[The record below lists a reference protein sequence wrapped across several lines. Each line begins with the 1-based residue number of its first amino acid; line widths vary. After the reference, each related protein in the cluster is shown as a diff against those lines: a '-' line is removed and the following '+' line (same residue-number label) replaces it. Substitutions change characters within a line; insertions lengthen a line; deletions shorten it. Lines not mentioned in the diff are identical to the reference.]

1 MTMMQDPTYAT
12 LGAYSGV
19 TPLGMPYG
27 ALQTPGINPAVAN
40 PFAQTMGIS
49 PTFSPYA
56 THPAQLGIAT
66 GWQHPLLQNPLIT
79 AGVQNPL
86 IYPGLQNPI
95 LQNPVLQHQLLQHQ
109 LLQNPILHGPFVNPI
124 QAQLQA
130 YAQQLALQAYAA
142 QAGAISP
149 YGAGSPYGHM
159 GSQFTQ
165 PGLPSSPISP
175 LAPQTWVGQ
184 GGGIG
189 YGQGQSIQPHALA
202 QLVGRGSQ
210 APGISPWVGF

>member
-1 MTMMQDPTYAT
+1 
-12 LGAYSGV
+12 
-19 TPLGMPYG
+19 
-27 ALQTPGINPAVAN
+27 
-40 PFAQTMGIS
+40 MGIS

-124 QAQLQA
+124 QAQLQQA
-130 YAQQLALQAYAA
+130 AEQLALQAYLAH
-142 QAGAISP
+142 AGGGSP
-149 YGAGSPYGHM
+149 YVTGSPYGQT
-159 GSQFTQ
+159 GSPFLQGGLQST
-165 PGLPSSPISP
+165 PGIPP
-175 LAPQTWVGQ
+175 LAPQTWVGP
-184 GGGIG
+184 GAGIG
-189 YGQGQSIQPHALA
+189 YGQGHPLHQHVLA
-202 QLVGRGSQ
+202 QLAGRGFQ
-210 APGISPWVGF
+210 TPGISPWGGF